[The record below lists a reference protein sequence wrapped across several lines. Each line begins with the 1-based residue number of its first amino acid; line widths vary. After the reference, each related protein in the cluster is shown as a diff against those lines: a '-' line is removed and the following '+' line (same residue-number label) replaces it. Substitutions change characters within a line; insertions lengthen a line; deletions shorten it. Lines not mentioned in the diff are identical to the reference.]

1 MAIPGLMMTWH
12 ITYKIDRFKPGK
24 PPRTDTFEVEI
35 EPHRTV
41 LDGIEKI
48 WAEQD
53 RTLTYRHACHHASC
67 GSCAVVVNGVEVLP
81 CIVEL
86 RDVTDAGG
94 TIHVGPLRNLPVV
107 GDLVVDMAP
116 LFERMQQVDMPIV
129 GPTEPFPNQT
139 VPEDIDGFIAF
150 ENCIECGMCLSAC
163 PVVAT
168 NSRYF
173 GPAALAAA
181 HQEFGHRDGDARRRI
196 LDLVDTEDGI
206 WRCHVAYEC
215 SAVCPSNVDPAGK
228 IMMLRRRATVRKVKS
243 LFGLSE

>member
-1 MAIPGLMMTWH
+1 MAILGLMMTWH
-12 ITYKIDRFKPGK
+12 ITYKIDRFKPGE
-24 PPRTDTFEVEI
+24 PPRTDTFKVEI

-53 RTLTYRHACHHASC
+53 RTLTFRHACHHASC
-67 GSCAVVVNGVEVLP
+67 GSCAVVVNGTEVLP

-94 TIHVGPLRNLPVV
+94 TLHVQPLRNFPVV
-107 GDLVVDMAP
+107 SDLVVDMAP

-129 GPTEPFPNQT
+129 GPTEPLPNQT
-139 VPEDIDGFIAF
+139 VPEDIGGFTAF

-168 NSRYF
+168 NPKYF

-181 HQEFGHRDGDARRRI
+181 HQEFGHRDGDTRRRI

-215 SAVCPSNVDPAGK
+215 SAVCPSNVDPADK
-228 IMMLRRRATVRKVKS
+228 IMVLRRHATFRRVKS
-243 LFGLSE
+243 LFGLGE